1 MVVVVI
7 RTSLTVSYMNLL
19 LKEVFYFMEF
29 KHVYMGRNSDGRD
42 EYDCTIIN
50 VYGIDVGHCKYYKPN
65 VYDEVVIIEFIDI
78 GYEHRRRGYA
88 TMAVKDLQSR
98 YELKWDYRFS
108 EVGRKWY
115 DGLLKKGV
123 ISV

>member
-1 MVVVVI
+1 MALTNKLEPGKFI
-7 RTSLTVSYMNLL
+7 CENLTVDS
-19 LKEVFYFMEF
+19 
-29 KHVYMGRNSDGRD
+29 GS
-42 EYDCTIIN
+42 
-50 VYGIDVGHCKYYKPN
+50 
-65 VYDEVVIIEFIDI
+65 VIIEFIDI